1 VLGIF
6 ETPMLRGLPEAAQ
19 RSLAESV
26 SFPRCF
32 GRPEEY
38 ALLVRQIL
46 DNPMLNGETIR
57 LGGAIRLAP
66 Q

>member
-1 VLGIF
+1 
-6 ETPMLRGLPEAAQ
+6 MLLGLPEAVQ
-19 RSLAESV
+19 QSLAESV
-26 SFPRCF
+26 PFSRRL

-38 ALLVRQIL
+38 ASLVRQIL

-57 LGGAIRLAP
+57 LDGALRMAP